1 MIWSQKPISPIARL
15 SRTLMALIVY
25 DFFSDTWRFQ
35 DKFIRA
41 SVAAFFLPRM
51 HGWVLPGVVYP
62 WRCLCH
68 KRSINSETL

>member
-41 SVAAFFLPRM
+41 SVAAFFC
-51 HGWVLPGVVYP
+51 HGCTDGCFPEWFTHGVVYA
-62 WRCLCH
+62 
-68 KRSINSETL
+68 ISEA